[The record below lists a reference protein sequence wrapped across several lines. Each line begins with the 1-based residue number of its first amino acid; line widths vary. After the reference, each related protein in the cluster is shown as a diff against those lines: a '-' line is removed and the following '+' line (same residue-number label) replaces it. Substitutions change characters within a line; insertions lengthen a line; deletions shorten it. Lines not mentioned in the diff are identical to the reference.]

1 MGCIFTLG
9 LAFAP
14 AAVIGAYYRSWEAGV
29 VSAVASS
36 GGALIAFF
44 LFRGAETLL
53 GSASTATD
61 GAGSSA
67 LPGLSVGWFVGLALS
82 VWVSR
87 ARGVAS
93 DEPLPWHVVAQ
104 DVEILAAR
112 SGNSAGSSRDP
123 FDCTRYTYA
132 ELCEAAEH
140 INRTKY
146 PESARRLVDE
156 IARRVGQR
164 P

>member
-14 AAVIGAYYRSWEAGV
+14 AAVIGAYYRSWQAGV

-36 GGALIAFF
+36 GGALIGFF

-93 DEPLPWHVVAQ
+93 DEPLPGMWLLRTWRFSRPAAVTRP
-104 DVEILAAR
+104 DRREIRSTAR
-112 SGNSAGSSRDP
+112 AIRMQS
-123 FDCTRYTYA
+123 
-132 ELCEAAEH
+132 H
-140 INRTKY
+140 
-146 PESARRLVDE
+146 ARR
-156 IARRVGQR
+156 QST
-164 P
+164 